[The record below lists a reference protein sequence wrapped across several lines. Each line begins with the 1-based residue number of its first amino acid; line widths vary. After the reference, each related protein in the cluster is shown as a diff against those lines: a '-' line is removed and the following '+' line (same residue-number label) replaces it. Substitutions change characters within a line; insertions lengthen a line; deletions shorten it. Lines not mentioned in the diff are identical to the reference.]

1 MQPSDKPALWSMVT
15 DALGYYRQ
23 NVSEF
28 TLSVWW
34 QACQPFDLEQVSKAL
49 TTHVTDPECGQFA
62 PKVADIV
69 RVLAGTKTDR
79 AMLAWG
85 RAHEAMSSVG
95 AYTDVVFDDP
105 AIHAVVE
112 DLGGWPKVCRTEI
125 KDLSYL
131 QHRFCEAYR
140 AYVGRGKFDYPKR
153 LGGDRSP
160 DSEYIKFGRPVPKP
174 AVIGDVQR
182 ARLVYQGGGVA
193 KGAVSFLALSALSES
208 PELIGA
214 AQ

>member
-1 MQPSDKPALWSMVT
+1 M
-15 DALGYYRQ
+15 
-23 NVSEF
+23 
-28 TLSVWW
+28 
-34 QACQPFDLEQVSKAL
+34 
-49 TTHVTDPECGQFA
+49 
-62 PKVADIV
+62 

-105 AIHAVVE
+105 AIHAVIE

-125 KDLSYL
+125 KELGYL

-160 DSEYIKFGRPVPKP
+160 DSEYIKFGRQVPKP

>member
-1 MQPSDKPALWSMVT
+1 MMT
-15 DALGYYRQ
+15 RFHCILGYSFLILGLCAAHAADEPLRP
-23 NVSEF
+23 EAGKF
-28 TLSVWW
+28 PPKIGDITRM
-34 QACQPFDLEQVSKAL
+34 LE
-49 TTHVTDPECGQFA
+49 
-62 PKVADIV
+62 
-69 RVLAGTKTDR
+69 GTQSDR
-79 AMLAWG
+79 AALAWG
-85 RAHEAMSSVG
+85 KALEAMGSVG

-105 AIHAVVE
+105 AIHAAIE
-112 DLGGWPKVCRTEI
+112 DLGGWPKVCRTEARE
-125 KDLSYL
+125 LGYM